1 MNRIAIYM
9 CNMGNAIIG
18 GKDQVIYNLIKGFQE
33 NGQAQ
38 AFFCICHKNIEERI
52 RRISPDIGIITVP
65 SFKRK
70 WLKLK
75 WSATLR
81 DMAIQYQ
88 LRKNKIDIMLIS
100 SKFATDRKY
109 SVKTAEI
116 PHDVQ
121 AFERIKD
128 HPEMY
133 INNAED
139 EKDAA
144 EKDAEKLL
152 KEFRKRDYIVAI
164 SQYDKGKMREYLPWL
179 QGRIKQIYNPIVFP
193 EYEER
198 NEALVEFITA
208 LNIQFRHKNI
218 ETLIYAFDR
227 IKARTDFNLM
237 LIGRDKSQYVK
248 GLKELVNQ
256 LGLKDRVIFSG
267 YVSYEEMH
275 RIMARTAFY
284 VSPSYFEGF
293 GMSSIEMMAAGV
305 PSIIADNSAQREV
318 TQDLCRYY
326 SPADDIEAL
335 KEAML
340 AEIENPA
347 SKIRLEEISN
357 IIRKKYDYRDRARPY
372 FEFLQSI

>member
-9 CNMGNAIIG
+9 CNMGKAIIG

-75 WSATLR
+75 WSETLR

-88 LRKNKIDIMLIS
+88 LRKNKIDVMLIS

-109 SVKTAEI
+109 SVKTSEI

-133 INNAED
+133 INNAAD
-139 EKDAA
+139 GKDAA

-218 ETLIYAFDR
+218 ETLI
-227 IKARTDFNLM
+227 
-237 LIGRDKSQYVK
+237 
-248 GLKELVNQ
+248 
-256 LGLKDRVIFSG
+256 
-267 YVSYEEMH
+267 
-275 RIMARTAFY
+275 
-284 VSPSYFEGF
+284 
-293 GMSSIEMMAAGV
+293 
-305 PSIIADNSAQREV
+305 
-318 TQDLCRYY
+318 
-326 SPADDIEAL
+326 
-335 KEAML
+335 
-340 AEIENPA
+340 
-347 SKIRLEEISN
+347 
-357 IIRKKYDYRDRARPY
+357 
-372 FEFLQSI
+372 